1 MSPDR
6 ILPGS
11 AGPQPEPPKP
21 PPAPP
26 PVEETRETPAD
37 TLGEEPFAQDFA
49 PLPKPPAAEPAPAVA
64 GEAPLRP
71 PRYHGPL
78 RRLYYGQTKFD
89 FVRRRRWWFAL
100 STIVIA
106 AGIISL
112 ATRGLN
118 LDIEFTG
125 GNAWIVPTST
135 VTVAQARTALAPFG
149 LAGVSVTTLGSPQK
163 TLEVEAK
170 LPAGL
175 TPHQAG
181 HQKYEVELTLAR
193 LAGVPMDKLTIDHV
207 GPSWGR
213 QITQKAL
220 EALIV
225 FFIVVSIYI
234 SIFFEWRMALAAII
248 AVLHD
253 ILVTV
258 GVYSLVGFDVTP
270 DTVVAFLTILG
281 YSLYDTIVVFD
292 RVRDNAH
299 HLAQRDRMVFSDLVN
314 LSMNQTL
321 ARSINTSLV
330 AILPILSVLVIGAQ
344 FFGAVT
350 LQYFG
355 LALTIGLMTG
365 AYSSIFIASPLVA
378 MMKEREPHY
387 RQLTERLRNRGVDRL
402 LLSPADIAAGA
413 LGLEL
418 PAAPRRSPLAA
429 SAARRAPAPWRR
441 EPAAAPPAEPGTATP
456 AAAPRR
462 SGPARP
468 VRRPKARPAAR
479 RRRKGGR
486 H

>member
-21 PPAPP
+21 TPAPP
-26 PVEETRETPAD
+26 PVEESRQTPPA
-37 TLGEEPFAQDFA
+37 TLGEEPRAQEFVPQPA
-49 PLPKPPAAEPAPAVA
+49 PPAAEAAPAA
-64 GEAPLRP
+64 EAPPRP
-71 PRYHGPL
+71 RRYHGPV
-78 RRLYYGQTKFD
+78 RRLYHGETKFD
-89 FVRRRRWWFAL
+89 FVRRRRWWFTL
-100 STIVIA
+100 SSVVIA

-112 ATRGLN
+112 GTRGLN

-135 VTVAQARTALAPFG
+135 LTVAQARTALGPLG
-149 LAGVSVTTLGSPQK
+149 LAGATITTLGSPEK

-170 LPAGL
+170 LPTGL

-193 LAGVPMDKLTIDHV
+193 LAGVPTSKLTINHV

-225 FFIVVSIYI
+225 FFILVSVYI
-234 SIFFEWRMALAAII
+234 SVFFEWRMALAAII

-299 HLAQRDRMVFSDLVN
+299 HLAERDRMVFSDLVN

-387 RQLTERLRNRGVDRL
+387 RQLTERLRNRGVAQL
-402 LLSPADIAAGA
+402 LLSPADVAAGA

-418 PAAPRRSPLAA
+418 PAAPRRSLFAP
-429 SAARRAPAPWRR
+429 STARRAASPRRR
-441 EPAAAPPAEPGTATP
+441 EPAAGLAAEPGTAAP
-456 AAAPRR
+456 APAQPRP
-462 SGPARP
+462 GPARP
-468 VRRPKARPAAR
+468 AGRPKARPAAR